1 MRANGIRFAILAVV
15 LAGAGCADDMVEP
28 SREPVGFV
36 ADAARGRLAFS
47 NACSGCH
54 ASGDGFDLAFFGF
67 SDTTII
73 RRAVAHVDTATARDI
88 VAHVRTLG
96 AARLDRNGR
105 LFQPGGGVAAGDASF
120 AVGLFGS
127 DSWPAS
133 LTTAALVAIDPRR
146 VRLAIPMP
154 LWSVEEGN
162 VDWMP
167 DDSLPEE
174 ILDHQGSLVRAA
186 LAGYRVAPT
195 KENLARAVA
204 ALRTADRAMANPAA
218 PCLLE
223 DPARVDYERCFQV
236 RRWTSSLVAQHMLR
250 FGIDAAID
258 ASVHDAWWDVGNV
271 ARKSRSTGH
280 AIQNAVPNWAAWM
293 VLGWTFDPGGH
304 PSVYTGG
311 GANQLGL
318 ARHATFIAL
327 RSQVARPARGDT
339 PYEDARQAIRFA
351 PAGWT
356 LNVAEFGFRHLEERQ
371 AVGDLPRTA
380 QDRADAALSIA
391 NALADLKRKLPAAQL
406 ASLQARADRI
416 LSVMAN

>member
-1 MRANGIRFAILAVV
+1 
-15 LAGAGCADDMVEP
+15 
-28 SREPVGFV
+28 
-36 ADAARGRLAFS
+36 
-47 NACSGCH
+47 
-54 ASGDGFDLAFFGF
+54 
-67 SDTTII
+67 
-73 RRAVAHVDTATARDI
+73 
-88 VAHVRTLG
+88 
-96 AARLDRNGR
+96 
-105 LFQPGGGVAAGDASF
+105 
-120 AVGLFGS
+120 
-127 DSWPAS
+127 
-133 LTTAALVAIDPRR
+133 
-146 VRLAIPMP
+146 
-154 LWSVEEGN
+154 
-162 VDWMP
+162 
-167 DDSLPEE
+167 
-174 ILDHQGSLVRAA
+174 
-186 LAGYRVAPT
+186 
-195 KENLARAVA
+195 
-204 ALRTADRAMANPAA
+204 
-218 PCLLE
+218 
-223 DPARVDYERCFQV
+223 
-236 RRWTSSLVAQHMLR
+236 
-250 FGIDAAID
+250 
-258 ASVHDAWWDVGNV
+258 
-271 ARKSRSTGH
+271 
-280 AIQNAVPNWAAWM
+280 M